1 MLQPAVTLSGE
12 FSMEET
18 KTEERRQVSEE
29 LEIVRAK
36 LRATGATVLS
46 PTTEWA
52 ALRKQMLL
60 LTKKLK

>member
-1 MLQPAVTLSGE
+1 MSNVKADERTLAAE
-12 FSMEET
+12 
-18 KTEERRQVSEE
+18 Q

-46 PTTEWA
+46 PTPEWA
-52 ALRKQMLL
+52 ALRKEMLE

>member
-1 MLQPAVTLSGE
+1 
-12 FSMEET
+12 MEEA
-18 KTEERRQVSEE
+18 KTEERRQVAEE

-46 PTTEWA
+46 PTTEWT

-60 LTKKLK
+60 LARKLK